1 MELDEAMIV
10 AGIGCR
16 RGADRA
22 DVLAAIGEALA
33 AASLTADEIDLVATA
48 AEKGGEAGIA
58 AAAAELGRPLVLVP
72 PDRLQAAGEGAVT
85 RSERVVAL
93 FAVPSLAEAA
103 ALAAAGAGSRLIAP
117 RRVFGGAT
125 CALATDDAGG
135 PS

>member
-1 MELDEAMIV
+1 MIV

-22 DVLAAIGEALA
+22 DVLGAIDEALA
-33 AASLTADEIDLVATA
+33 AASLTAEAIDLVATA

-72 PDRLQAAGEGAVT
+72 PDRLQAAGERTVT

-103 ALAAAGAGSRLIAP
+103 ALAAAGDGSRLIAP
-117 RRVFGGAT
+117 RRVSGGAT
-125 CALATDDAGG
+125 CALATNETERA
-135 PS
+135 S